1 MIRFKTTKDVSK
13 TSKRFWT
20 SRSLLAGHRSRVIGL
35 HPYIWEMVG
44 WGPCYPRRPV
54 DGGCSHGSHLARQ
67 TAGSLSLA
75 TAARD
80 PCWVSWPL
88 LSPKMG

>member
-1 MIRFKTTKDVSK
+1 MLRFKTTKDVSK
-13 TSKRFWT
+13 TSKRFWK
-20 SRSLLAGHRSRVIGL
+20 SRSLLAGQD
-35 HPYIWEMVG
+35 YIPTYGKWLG
-44 WGPCYPRRPV
+44 GPLLSGSPV
-54 DGGCSHGSHLARQ
+54 DMCSHGSHLARQ

>member
-1 MIRFKTTKDVSK
+1 MGNGWVGP
-13 TSKRFWT
+13 
-20 SRSLLAGHRSRVIGL
+20 LLSDS
-35 HPYIWEMVG
+35 
-44 WGPCYPRRPV
+44 PV
-54 DGGCSHGSHLARQ
+54 DGGCSHGSQLARQ